1 MTSAPPGSPRYRR
14 VADVRYRVLDGEAVV
29 LRQRAAEVLG
39 LNRVGSRVLELVD
52 GETGVPELLDRLADE
67 FEVERATLEA
77 DVRAFLDELVAAGVL
92 ERLPAAP
99 GESVETER

>member
-1 MTSAPPGSPRYRR
+1 MTSAPPGRPRYRR

-77 DVRAFLDELVAAGVL
+77 DVRVFLDELVAAGVL
-92 ERLPAAP
+92 ERVTGA
-99 GESVETER
+99 GTETER

>member
-1 MTSAPPGSPRYRR
+1 MSEPPSGSPGFRR
-14 VADVRYRVLDGEAVV
+14 ASDVRYRVLDGEAVV

-52 GETGVPELLDRLADE
+52 GESGVPEILDRLADE
-67 FEVERATLEA
+67 FEVERGTLEA

-92 ERLPAAP
+92 ERVPAETAP
-99 GESVETER
+99 